1 MQEKMKRDDLRK
13 QLEFK
18 SSEREEQVQRTFA
31 KALQMQEKSA
41 EEAAALKIEL
51 ARTKENNKK
60 ELQSLVEQVK
70 SADGI

>member
-1 MQEKMKRDDLRK
+1 MKRDNLRK
-13 QLEFK
+13 QLELK
-18 SSEREEQVQRTFA
+18 SSEREDQVQRTFA

-51 ARTKENNKK
+51 ARTIENNEKK
-60 ELQSLVEQVK
+60 LQSLAEQVK

>member
-1 MQEKMKRDDLRK
+1 MKRDDLRK
-13 QLEFK
+13 QLELK
-18 SSEREEQVQRTFA
+18 SSERQDQVQRTFA

-51 ARTKENNKK
+51 ARTIENNEKK
-60 ELQSLVEQVK
+60 LQSLAEQVK

>member
-1 MQEKMKRDDLRK
+1 MKRDNLRK
-13 QLEFK
+13 QLELK
-18 SSEREEQVQRTFA
+18 SSEREDQVQRTFA

-51 ARTKENNKK
+51 ARTIENNEK
-60 ELQSLVEQVK
+60 ELQSLAEQVK

>member
-1 MQEKMKRDDLRK
+1 MKRDNLRK
-13 QLEFK
+13 QLELK
-18 SSEREEQVQRTFA
+18 SSEREDQVQRTFA

-51 ARTKENNKK
+51 ALTKENNKK

>member
-1 MQEKMKRDDLRK
+1 MKRDDLRK